1 MFLLHGTP
9 GSRNGPRSR
18 GIVHYR
24 LDVRLI
30 SYDRPGYPGSDRLL
44 GSKAA
49 DTAED
54 VKAIADYFGID
65 RFSIVGRSGG
75 APHALACAALLKDRV
90 ICAVALGS
98 LPQRL
103 TMCKAWDWSAG
114 MADSNIRTY
123 REAEADLAALIATLK
138 NQVKP
143 VRNNSEGLL
152 KLLWPEIAGHDKEV
166 IGDIA
171 LRRII
176 AQVHAEALGDGTA
189 DGWIDDV
196 IALSRPWGF
205 ELSDIA
211 VPVKL
216 WSGSDDVFSRLSVY
230 PEVLRVTRCEA
241 GAAGEGR

>member
-1 MFLLHGTP
+1 
-9 GSRNGPRSR
+9 
-18 GIVHYR
+18 
-24 LDVRLI
+24 
-30 SYDRPGYPGSDRLL
+30 
-44 GSKAA
+44 
-49 DTAED
+49 
-54 VKAIADYFGID
+54 
-65 RFSIVGRSGG
+65 
-75 APHALACAALLKDRV
+75 
-90 ICAVALGS
+90 
-98 LPQRL
+98 
-103 TMCKAWDWSAG
+103 

-143 VRNNSEGLL
+143 VRKNSEGLL